1 MRFLDCFN
9 EIEKGNYALTD
20 ESIYASIQNGDE
32 FIPLYGGNKNHRFTE
47 RRISISAKTQKGL
60 PITIFE
66 GEGIII
72 SLDGSAGSMT
82 YKNGER
88 FALNH
93 HAGFITLRK
102 DVIAR
107 VNLEFFAIYLQNFY
121 SSLSVSDGSKTLS
134 LTQIYDEE
142 FDLPPFD
149 VQCRV
154 LKRLKEAASK
164 MELLIKIKTKL
175 ESLLEK
181 DVSTDYCSFQA
192 KDVPISEC
200 IDYLS
205 GNSGLTEEAIYQT
218 LQLEA
223 ERFDV
228 LSSATE
234 ERTMMGKMP
243 MCDINGHPLKV
254 FENKTGLLVTRNGK
268 AGQTRFLKPGKYT
281 INDHAYIL
289 FQKEGSPYEI
299 DLRWLGIQYRKTFL
313 SYASSS
319 DNGTWN
325 MTGFFRYTIIDIPDL
340 EEQLSLVNTVEK
352 AQQQIQSIDNTIK
365 RLNSLLSKEIA
376 G

>member
-142 FDLPPFD
+142 FELPPFD

-154 LKRLKEAASK
+154 LKGLKEITSK
-164 MELLIKIKTKL
+164 MELLIQVKAQL

-181 DVSTDYCSFQA
+181 DISTDYCSFQA

-205 GNSGLTEEAIYQT
+205 GNAGLTEETIYQT
-218 LQLEA
+218 LQLEK
-223 ERFDV
+223 ER
-228 LSSATE
+228 
-234 ERTMMGKMP
+234 
-243 MCDINGHPLKV
+243 
-254 FENKTGLLVTRNGK
+254 
-268 AGQTRFLKPGKYT
+268 
-281 INDHAYIL
+281 L
-289 FQKEGSPYEI
+289 F
-299 DLRWLGIQYRKTFL
+299 
-313 SYASSS
+313 
-319 DNGTWN
+319 
-325 MTGFFRYTIIDIPDL
+325 
-340 EEQLSLVNTVEK
+340 
-352 AQQQIQSIDNTIK
+352 
-365 RLNSLLSKEIA
+365 
-376 G
+376 